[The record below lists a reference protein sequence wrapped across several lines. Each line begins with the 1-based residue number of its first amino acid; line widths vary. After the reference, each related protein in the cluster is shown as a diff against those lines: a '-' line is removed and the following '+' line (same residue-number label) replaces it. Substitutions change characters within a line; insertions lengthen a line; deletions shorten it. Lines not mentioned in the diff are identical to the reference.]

1 MNIFQFIYISCNM
14 SLERIATDI
23 VDSRLELAKKL
34 GAHIVVDGK
43 SQDLNETGN

>member
-1 MNIFQFIYISCNM
+1 MKIFQFANISCNM
-14 SLERIATDI
+14 PLDRIATDI

-43 SQDLNETGN
+43 SQNLKETGN